1 MRNMYPGKWHL
12 SYIDD
17 STYTYDDAANTVK
30 QCGFDTVG
38 GLYVENL
45 KSSDNFN
52 NYHDG
57 SFSHNMEWI
66 THEAIKVIED
76 DSTEPFFMYFNPTV
90 PHLSNSI
97 SSALSDFSCRDTAAG
112 TLDEDPVIPGMTD
125 DGCASYRQT
134 IFDRAEGDKDLG
146 AIWID
151 DSVGALLTS
160 LEGAGKLD
168 DTIFLFQADHGIN
181 PKGALYEG
189 AVRIPQFIHYPSG
202 ISAGAQFD
210 LPVSVIDVGV
220 TMLNFSGITPSYEM
234 DGRSWKEAVSNENFR
249 TGWVDRCLYFE
260 VERDR
265 AVRCGCYKYLDIFDE
280 EESTTLI
287 RGVRMGL
294 SHDERNLFDLCGGSV
309 DLATDTEGKNMEV
322 ENLID
327 QKTSMGS
334 NFETLL
340 ECHLERIEA
349 ADFSQCQL
357 SRPIAN
363 PCSVCSNGMTADG
376 DTDLGRGHTCDS
388 LMVDALTVE
397 DTSDACTNMKEEE
410 SICCPAPSVN
420 PCLFCAGGIT
430 AEEDDQ
436 DLGQGD
442 TCESVVT
449 DALAVETDSQECTDM
464 LEEESTCCPPAPEL
478 ADVPCSVCAGG
489 LTVDESVDLG
499 EERTCGG
506 MITDAL
512 SVEDSSEECNAM
524 KGREG
529 TCCPP
534 VVTPVPTA
542 TPETEVGVTPVPTTT
557 PETDAGV
564 TPVPTAAPE
573 TEAGVTPVPTTT
585 PETEAAQTSQP
596 QVSVP
601 ETRAPKASSTPAPTV
616 TVAKTDA
623 PTAPAGVP
631 AASLMPP
638 AAAIT
643 TSSPVM
649 TTVET
654 PLPTP
659 SPVAVIAG
667 IYSMPSYNPTPSPV
681 AADFER
687 AREAPAAP
695 SGSTSLVAA
704 GFLTLLLPAFVH
716 AIAFM

>member
-38 GLYVENL
+38 GLYIENL

-309 DLATDTEGKNMEV
+309 DLATDIEGKNMEV

-327 QKTSMGS
+327 QETSMGS

-357 SRPIAN
+357 SRPVSGDVAGTPDPPTVTAQAPTTADLSASPTNIIISTQSPVTLDPSAN
-363 PCSVCSNGMTADG
+363 PTMSPA
-376 DTDLGRGHTCDS
+376 
-388 LMVDALTVE
+388 LMK
-397 DTSDACTNMKEEE
+397 SGK
-410 SICCPAPSVN
+410 P
-420 PCLFCAGGIT
+420 
-430 AEEDDQ
+430 
-436 DLGQGD
+436 
-442 TCESVVT
+442 
-449 DALAVETDSQECTDM
+449 
-464 LEEESTCCPPAPEL
+464 
-478 ADVPCSVCAGG
+478 
-489 LTVDESVDLG
+489 
-499 EERTCGG
+499 
-506 MITDAL
+506 
-512 SVEDSSEECNAM
+512 
-524 KGREG
+524 
-529 TCCPP
+529 
-534 VVTPVPTA
+534 
-542 TPETEVGVTPVPTTT
+542 
-557 PETDAGV
+557 
-564 TPVPTAAPE
+564 
-573 TEAGVTPVPTTT
+573 
-585 PETEAAQTSQP
+585 
-596 QVSVP
+596 
-601 ETRAPKASSTPAPTV
+601 SSTPSEAPLTLDPSIVPTQSPV
-616 TVAKTDA
+616 TSDPLVNPTMSPALMESGKQSSIAPDSPVILVKSPSANPTETSSSPSKGPITIAPSQKTSEQS
-623 PTAPAGVP
+623 PSPRP
-631 AASLMPP
+631 
-638 AAAIT
+638 
-643 TSSPVM
+643 TSSP
-649 TTVET
+649 TTPKAQVSEGV
-654 PLPTP
+654 PMLKPTKSPTIP
-659 SPVAVIAG
+659 SNE
-667 IYSMPSYNPTPSPV
+667 SMQQSVRNPTIPSNESTQQSISNSCLV
-681 AADFER
+681 AMLLA
-687 AREAPAAP
+687 
-695 SGSTSLVAA
+695 GVYSLVA
-704 GFLTLLLPAFVH
+704 
-716 AIAFM
+716 